1 MLCVKIE
8 EGEMAGGGVKG
19 RKRVEASSDAQ
30 AASASLLRAKDGSAF
45 ARWFSLSL
53 SLDICFLYMVLY
65 VTLLPLD
72 GLLYLI
78 DEYVIWVYAV
88 KSAERMCRWHS
99 SACTAAPSMLR
110 SN

>member
-1 MLCVKIE
+1 MPRLHLLLFFE
-8 EGEMAGGGVKG
+8 PRMA
-19 RKRVEASSDAQ
+19 A
-30 AASASLLRAKDGSAF
+30 LLPDG
-45 ARWFSLSL
+45 SLSL